1 MKRKNCAELA
11 DWTKATTN
19 HLWWS
24 AKTCEGY
31 EKKLKE
37 SWLSL
42 KYHTV
47 NKHSWKI
54 GKRKYKCN
62 HLPLSC
68 EKVKRTKWLKPGS
81 PAHLAIQEV
90 ISDPKL
96 LKDLDQVTNACHT
109 AELES
114 FHSLLTKYSPKRQEF
129 DYDVMLAR
137 SQLAIMDH
145 NHNVNRNQ
153 VITSKP
159 SARGKQGEQQFRFA
173 FSKATKEWQAK
184 PVKERKSYEFIH
196 QLMTDAIE
204 MRRSGP

>member
-1 MKRKNCAELA
+1 MK
-11 DWTKATTN
+11 
-19 HLWWS
+19 
-24 AKTCEGY
+24 
-31 EKKLKE
+31 KKQVTYLQLVT
-37 SWLSL
+37 S
-42 KYHTV
+42 
-47 NKHSWKI
+47 
-54 GKRKYKCN
+54 
-62 HLPLSC
+62 

-81 PAHLAIQEV
+81 PAHLAIHEV

-96 LKDLDQVTNACHT
+96 LKDLHQVTNACQT

-137 SQLAIMDH
+137 SQLVIMDH

-159 SARGKQGEQQFRFA
+159 SAQGKEEGEQQFRFA

-184 PVKERKSYEFIH
+184 ALKESKSYEFIY
-196 QLMTDAIE
+196 QLMTDATE
-204 MRRSGP
+204 KRRSGPKHSAGAASKSKLLPKNIAKIPTPPKEQLIKKRLKRITKSE